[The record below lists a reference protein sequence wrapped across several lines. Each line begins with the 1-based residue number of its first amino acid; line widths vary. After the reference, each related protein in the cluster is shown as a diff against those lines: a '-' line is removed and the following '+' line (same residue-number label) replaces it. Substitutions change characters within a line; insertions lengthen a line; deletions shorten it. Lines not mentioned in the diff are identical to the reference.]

1 MKMAENFSL
10 AKLNKRMMEMMAD
23 YEKSQK
29 NLKVDIIQQ
38 MQAGFRKGLESW
50 NEGSEWKAIIANK
63 ND

>member
-38 MQAGFRKGLESW
+38 MQAGFRKGLES
-50 NEGSEWKAIIANK
+50 
-63 ND
+63 